1 MKLALHGYGATGQ
14 YVVEL
19 APQSVMAIVD
29 RTKSSD
35 TIASYAELT
44 EMSETVDAIIDFSHP
59 SLLPDLLAYGLA
71 TKTPLV
77 IATTGFSEA
86 ELASIKDAAKEIP
99 IFQSYN
105 MSYGIAM
112 VQQLLKTL
120 VPLAGAYDIELLEKH
135 HNQKV
140 DAPSG
145 TAELLLQ
152 TIQTAR
158 DVTPVYD
165 RSQTRQKRETNEI
178 GMHAMRGGTIF
189 GEHEVLFA
197 GVDELIE
204 IKHTALSKKV
214 FASGAIK
221 AAEALIQK
229 TAGLYTL
236 ETLYTQEDSHVT
248 H

>member
-19 APQSVMAIVD
+19 APQSVVAIVD

-120 VPLAGAYDIELLEKH
+120 I
-135 HNQKV
+135 
-140 DAPSG
+140 
-145 TAELLLQ
+145 
-152 TIQTAR
+152 
-158 DVTPVYD
+158 PV
-165 RSQTRQKRETNEI
+165 S
-178 GMHAMRGGTIF
+178 
-189 GEHEVLFA
+189 
-197 GVDELIE
+197 
-204 IKHTALSKKV
+204 
-214 FASGAIK
+214 
-221 AAEALIQK
+221 
-229 TAGLYTL
+229 YTHL
-236 ETLYTQEDSHVT
+236 TLPTSDLV
-248 H
+248 